1 MYATT
6 AATTTTTT
14 SSTTATTTTTTTAT
28 TTKESKFYNYLGLWL
43 VALIVAVF
51 FVPAALQLAMDD
63 QLFPLLDDLGKRR
76 KRSE

>member
-1 MYATT
+1 
-6 AATTTTTT
+6 
-14 SSTTATTTTTTTAT
+14 
-28 TTKESKFYNYLGLWL
+28 